1 MCCDSS
7 TQLVSRVER
16 ETVNGMYLG
25 HSFRL
30 EYLHF
35 GTGDLEKTEMNKRTV
50 DSKPRQSKYGVCCN
64 ASNATS
70 TEPESVRRTVMAC
83 TKGTPSGECT
93 YIPEMI
99 ALIS

>member
-35 GTGDLEKTEMNKRTV
+35 GTGDLEKTEMNREL
-50 DSKPRQSKYGVCCN
+50 SIRNLGNQSMECV
-64 ASNATS
+64 ATLVTQLVLNQS
-70 TEPESVRRTVMAC
+70 Q
-83 TKGTPSGECT
+83 
-93 YIPEMI
+93 
-99 ALIS
+99 